1 MREFNIRPVQVSY
14 AYSINS
20 TCYVLEAQYTPDLA
34 ISKTTILMFKAP
46 DDVIPTNHTE
56 LLNLVYADRK
66 NEYNPFMDPLYQEKK
81 ATNILEPI
89 ARENFDANGETVTFV
104 STDNTQETI

>member
-34 ISKTTILMFKAP
+34 ISKTVILMPKAP

-56 LLNLVYADRK
+56 LLNLVYAKKD
-66 NEYNPFMDPLYQEKK
+66 NEYNPHMDPLYQEKK

>member
-1 MREFNIRPVQVSY
+1 
-14 AYSINS
+14 
-20 TCYVLEAQYTPDLA
+20 
-34 ISKTTILMFKAP
+34 
-46 DDVIPTNHTE
+46 
-56 LLNLVYADRK
+56 
-66 NEYNPFMDPLYQEKK
+66 MDPLYQEKK